1 MFFLLTSRNLAARLH
16 LDTFYLAARFMT
28 TIIAF
33 VSQKGGVGKST
44 LARALA
50 REAAYGGLQ
59 VKIAD
64 LDTQQGTS
72 VDWHRTRL
80 HTGLQPAVAVEAFA
94 IATQALKIAGHYD
107 VLIIDGPARTSS
119 GTLDIAKV
127 ADLVVQPTG
136 ASVDDLKPAVR
147 EFHALI
153 QAGIPKD
160 KLVFALNRIGTTTEE
175 MEARAYL
182 VEAGYAVLDGCLPER
197 PAYRKAQNIGRAVTE
212 TSFRNLNNTA
222 DALIHALIDRVGDA
236 HGESIET
243 ETP

>member
-1 MFFLLTSRNLAARLH
+1 
-16 LDTFYLAARFMT
+16 MT

-44 LARALA
+44 LSRALA
-50 REAAYGGLQ
+50 REAAHNGLK

-80 HTGLQPAVAVEAFA
+80 QAGIKPAVAAEAFA
-94 IATQALKIAGHYD
+94 TAAQALKIAEHYD
-107 VLIIDGPARTSS
+107 LLIIDGPARTSS

-136 ASVDDLKPAVR
+136 ASRDDLLPAVR
-147 EFHALI
+147 EFHALV

-160 KLVFALNRIGTTTEE
+160 KMVFALNHIGTPAEE
-175 MEARAYL
+175 AEARGYIA
-182 VEAGYAVLDGCLPER
+182 EAGYAALEGCLLER
-197 PAYRKAQNIGRAVTE
+197 PAYRKAQNTGHAVTE
-212 TSFRNLNNTA
+212 TSFRNLNSKA
-222 DALIHALIDRVGDA
+222 DALIQALIDRVGEGGN
-236 HGESIET
+236 HG
-243 ETP
+243 